1 MAGVALAGLASCAL
15 PDQRTFGAAAYAPP
29 PVPKPA
35 PIKAPRS
42 PWPSAEPLAT
52 IRFANAS
59 ADYAEPLGAA
69 VRAAE
74 ARKPDVI
81 FTVVGVAPGGG
92 TVDAQARAAAH
103 AAASAETVMRAIEG
117 MGVPS
122 SRILLASRT
131 DPTVRAEQ
139 VEVFVR

>member
-1 MAGVALAGLASCAL
+1 MAGAALAGLSACTL
-15 PDQRTFGAAAYAPP
+15 PDQRTLGAAAYAPP
-29 PVPKPA
+29 PVPRSA
-35 PIKAPRS
+35 RLEAPRS
-42 PWPSAEPLAT
+42 PWPGAEPLAT
-52 IRFANAS
+52 IRFASAS
-59 ADYAEPLGAA
+59 ADYAGPLGTA

-74 ARKPDVI
+74 ARKPDVV

-92 TVDAQARAAAH
+92 AVDAQARAAAR

-131 DPTVRAEQ
+131 DPTVHAEQ